1 MTWLM
6 YCFLGVPL
14 RMRVIFFVVFE
25 IYYCL
30 FAILAL
36 YDLGAATV
44 EQQNGQDQECVCV
57 CVLVQLSL

>member
-6 YCFLGVPL
+6 HFFLGVPL

-44 EQQNGQDQECVCV
+44 EQQNGPMSALRCIV
-57 CVLVQLSL
+57 